1 MNSYRLSLGGGQQA
15 ANRTSEPFYAV
26 WNLESHPG
34 TILEYTHTDTYNHY
48 ALVFNA
54 MHLMN
59 KTQNHGLVFPG
70 FWLH

>member
-34 TILEYTHTDTYNHY
+34 TILDDNQVWSHNLQLLPIGAIETPLYGRRT
-48 ALVFNA
+48 L
-54 MHLMN
+54 
-59 KTQNHGLVFPG
+59 
-70 FWLH
+70 

>member
-34 TILEYTHTDTYNHY
+34 TILGFDEDTNG
-48 ALVFNA
+48 AFSRSCVGSKNF
-54 MHLMN
+54 
-59 KTQNHGLVFPG
+59 F
-70 FWLH
+70 

>member
-34 TILEYTHTDTYNHY
+34 TILGNAYKSLIKTITGVCQQT
-48 ALVFNA
+48 LVWEDF
-54 MHLMN
+54 
-59 KTQNHGLVFPG
+59 KKKE
-70 FWLH
+70 

>member
-34 TILEYTHTDTYNHY
+34 TILGHATCIYCQ
-48 ALVFNA
+48 ALGP
-54 MHLMN
+54 
-59 KTQNHGLVFPG
+59 GLCPDMS
-70 FWLH
+70 

>member
-34 TILEYTHTDTYNHY
+34 TILDSTY
-48 ALVFNA
+48 
-54 MHLMN
+54 LMLIYSVSAVSEMPTVVEAELL
-59 KTQNHGLVFPG
+59 K
-70 FWLH
+70 